1 MQERLVAMVVTIS
14 ASAAITLMDLLLS
27 RYIQFLFFI
36 FSKTLPI
43 LSSLNLLI
51 LLALTIF
58 ILPQTKAESDGYRS
72 IMYRIA
78 DK

>member
-36 FSKTLPI
+36 FSKTLLFFDVFTLTVSMEKSI
-43 LSSLNLLI
+43 YLQLVTDRLIFTWKLL
-51 LLALTIF
+51 
-58 ILPQTKAESDGYRS
+58 E
-72 IMYRIA
+72 
-78 DK
+78 

>member
-36 FSKTLPI
+36 FI
-43 LSSLNLLI
+43 IRLSAQGTNE
-51 LLALTIF
+51 
-58 ILPQTKAESDGYRS
+58 P
-72 IMYRIA
+72 
-78 DK
+78 